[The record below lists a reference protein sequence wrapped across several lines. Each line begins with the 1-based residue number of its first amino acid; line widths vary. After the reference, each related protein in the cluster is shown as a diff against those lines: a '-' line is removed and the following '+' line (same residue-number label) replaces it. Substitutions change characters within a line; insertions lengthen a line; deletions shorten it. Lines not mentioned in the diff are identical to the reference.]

1 LLVARL
7 DQLSRSEDLQ
17 DKLRLT
23 QWDLVVVDE
32 AHKLSATWYGSSIN
46 ETKRFKLGKL
56 LGTIT
61 RHLLL
66 MTATPHNGKE
76 EDCQLFLSL
85 LDSDRF
91 YETVARAPGYVHP
104 ARASCKAWSVWSRP
118 AP

>member
-1 LLVARL
+1 MVVCL

-32 AHKLSATWYGSSIN
+32 AHKLSATWYGSRIN

-56 LGTIT
+56 LGGIT

-76 EDCQLFLSL
+76 DLLKFDGTKLFPERRATTVNYKLSDL
-85 LDSDRF
+85 EAAL
-91 YETVARAPGYVHP
+91 YHAQ
-104 ARASCKAWSVWSRP
+104 
-118 AP
+118 